1 MFENV
6 FKYYFET
13 VRTAQ
18 SVLPSVHETT
28 YDGLLLYNM
37 PLQLHLM
44 YKEWGKKWE
53 SATDPGENEIIVD
66 SIHIVA
72 LIFLVV
78 LDILDYY

>member
-18 SVLPSVHETT
+18 SVLPCVHETT

-44 YKEWGKKWE
+44 YKEL
-53 SATDPGENEIIVD
+53 GEKMRKC
-66 SIHIVA
+66 H
-72 LIFLVV
+72 
-78 LDILDYY
+78 